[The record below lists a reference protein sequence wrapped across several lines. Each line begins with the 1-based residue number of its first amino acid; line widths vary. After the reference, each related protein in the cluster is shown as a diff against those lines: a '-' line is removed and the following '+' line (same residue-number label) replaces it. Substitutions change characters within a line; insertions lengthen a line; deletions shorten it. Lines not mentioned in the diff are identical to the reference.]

1 MCYLVDYLAQDH
13 AFARAAAAYETACS
27 QTLVYGLSG
36 SPKSALLACGFNR
49 KPRATLLI
57 AGSQETLEQYRLD
70 LATLLPQTTVLELP
84 ATDIVTFAADAK
96 SQEIAARR
104 MRVLSLIASGDPVI
118 VLTTGEALMQKLI
131 PLADFL
137 NNRLLLADQGLL
149 DRDRLLTTLVSFG
162 YERTD
167 EVNAAGQFAARGGII
182 DIFPLNRDWPVRLE
196 LFGDEVD
203 SLREFDPQSQR
214 SIAALTGVEI
224 LPVIEPEPSGVL
236 TTLFSYLPQPSAV
249 LFDEPARIREQL
261 SRLQR
266 ENPAI
271 KRQVW
276 DWQRLVGDA
285 RKHNVLYLSLMVQK
299 LPHIEPAE
307 VISFMMRSVAPYHRQ
322 LDLLTEDLREWR
334 EKGVSVTV
342 FLSSA
347 DKAAAFRQS
356 LGEEELTASVDAAK
370 PAPGSILLV
379 TGSISGG
386 FELPQAKAVWLAEK
400 DIFGRQKQKRRMRVA
415 KDRQIQYFRDIRVGD
430 YVVHVNHG
438 IGRYVG
444 VETLVV
450 DGVHKDY
457 LFIRYAGE
465 DKLYLPTDQ
474 VHLLQKYIGSEG
486 EAPRLSKM
494 GGSDWLKAK
503 SRAKAAVADIAR
515 ELLALYAERQL
526 AAGFA
531 FQPDTPWQAEFEDA
545 FAFEETPDQ
554 LTALTEVKAD
564 MEKAQPMDRLLCGDV
579 GFGKTEVAIRA
590 AFKAVVG
597 GKQVAVL
604 VPTTVLAQQ
613 HFQTFSA
620 RFAGF
625 GPVVDVISRFRSVKQ
640 QKATIAKLAAGRVDI
655 LIGTH
660 RILQSDVT
668 FKDLGL
674 LIVDEEQRFGVSQK
688 EQLKRWRAN
697 VDVLTLTATPIP
709 RTLHMSLSGA
719 RDMSIIETPPED
731 RFPVQTYVLEYEES
745 VIREALRRELKRGG
759 QAYFVYNRVQTI
771 DKMHEQLSQMLPDAR
786 IRTAHGQMP
795 EELLEQVMFDFY
807 EGEFDILLCTS
818 IIENGLDVAN
828 ANTIIVYDAD
838 YFGLSQLYQMRG
850 RVGRSHRTAFAYFS
864 YRRDKVLTEVA
875 EKRLQA
881 IKEFAELGAGFKIAM
896 RDLEIRGAGNLL
908 GAQQHGHIASVG
920 FELYCRLLEETVQEL
935 KGGGPLAEKP
945 PDPVLELNAEA
956 YLSGEYIADPMHK
969 MEIYQRIAAV
979 RTQEQV
985 ADLVDELVDRF
996 GDMPQPV
1003 LNLLSVARIKNWA
1016 RFCGVRSLIERRDSV
1031 EIQFTA
1037 KPNVNP
1043 DAIMELKAAYPGRIN
1058 LLPGPPPAIRLKT
1071 LKLNL
1076 PVLAWLEKLLAAM
1089 GNSRQEMVESIP

>member
-1 MCYLVDYLAQDH
+1 MSYLFDCLAQDK
-13 AFARAAAAYETACS
+13 AFARAAAAYAADCS
-27 QTLVYGLSG
+27 QTMIYGLSG
-36 SPKSALLACGFNR
+36 SPKSALLVYGFSHR
-49 KPRATLLI
+49 PRPTLLI
-57 AGSQETLEQYRLD
+57 AASQEALAQYRLD
-70 LATLLPQTTVLELP
+70 LATLLPGTAVWELP
-84 ATDIVTFAADAK
+84 AADLVTFAADAK
-96 SQEIAARR
+96 SLEVSARR
-104 MRVLSLIASGDPVI
+104 MQVLSLIAAGGPVI
-118 VLTTGEALMQKLI
+118 VLSTGEAVMQKLI
-131 PLADFL
+131 PVADFL
-137 NNRLLLADQGLL
+137 TNRLLLADRGPL
-149 DRDRLLTTLVSFG
+149 DRDSLLTTLVRFG
-162 YERTD
+162 YERAD

-182 DIFPLNRDWPVRLE
+182 DVFPLNCDWPVRLE

-214 SIAALTGVEI
+214 SIAPLTSVEV
-224 LPVIEPEPSGVL
+224 LPVIEPEPSGRL
-236 TTLFSYLPQPSAV
+236 TDVFSYLSGKAAV
-249 LFDEPARIREQL
+249 VFDEPARIREQIA
-261 SRLQR
+261 RLQR

-271 KRQVW
+271 KKQVW
-276 DWQRLVGDA
+276 DWQRLVVA
-285 RKHNVLYLSLMVQK
+285 AQRHNVLYLSLMAQK
-299 LPHIEPAE
+299 SPYTEPAE
-307 VISFMMRSVAPYHRQ
+307 MISFIMRGVAPYHRQ
-322 LDLLTEDLREWR
+322 MDLLTEDLREWQA
-334 EKGVSVTV
+334 KGVSTV
-342 FLSSA
+342 IFMSSME
-347 DKAAAFRQS
+347 KAVAFRQS
-356 LGEEELTASVDAAK
+356 LAEDGLAATVDAAGR
-370 PAPGSILLV
+370 PLPGTVLIV

-386 FELPQAKAVWLAEK
+386 FDLPQAKSVWLAEK
-400 DIFGRQKQKRRMRVA
+400 DIFGRQKQRRHLRVA
-415 KDRQIQYFRDIRVGD
+415 KDRKIQYFRDIHVGD

-438 IGRYVG
+438 IGKYVG

-494 GGSDWLKAK
+494 GGSDWLRAK
-503 SRAKAAVADIAR
+503 SRAKAAVADIAK
-515 ELLALYAERQL
+515 ELLALYAERQVTE
-526 AAGFA
+526 GFA
-531 FQPDTPWQAEFEDA
+531 FQPDTPWQAEFEEA
-545 FAFEETPDQ
+545 FAYEETPDQ
-554 LTALTEVKAD
+554 LTALAEVKAD
-564 MEKAQPMDRLLCGDV
+564 MEKSQPMDRLLCGDV

-590 AFKAVVG
+590 AFKAVVN

-625 GPVVDVISRFRSVKQ
+625 GPVVDVISRFRSAKQ
-640 QKATIAKLAAGRVDI
+640 QKTTIAKLAAGRIDI

-660 RILQSDVT
+660 RILQSDVV

-674 LIVDEEQRFGVSQK
+674 LIIDEEQRFGVSQK
-688 EQLKRWRAN
+688 EQLKRWRTH

-731 RFPVQTYVLEYEES
+731 RFPVQTYVLEYDET

-771 DKMHEQLSQMLPDAR
+771 DKMHEHLSQMLPDAR

-795 EELLEQVMFDFY
+795 EELLEQVMVEFY
-807 EGEFDILLCTS
+807 EGRFDILLCTS

-838 YFGLSQLYQMRG
+838 FFGLSQLYQMRG
-850 RVGRSHRTAFAYFS
+850 RVGRSHRMAFSYFT
-864 YRRDKVLTEVA
+864 YRRDKILTEVA

-935 KGGGPLAEKP
+935 KGGGQVSEKP
-945 PDPVLELNAEA
+945 PDPVLELNADA
-956 YLSGEYIADPMHK
+956 YLTGEYIADAMHK
-969 MEIYQRIAAV
+969 MEIYQRIAAI
-979 RTQEQV
+979 RTEEQIT
-985 ADLVDELVDRF
+985 DLVDELVDRF
-996 GDMPQPV
+996 GDMPLPV
-1003 LNLLSVARIKNWA
+1003 RNLLSVARIKNWA
-1016 RFCGVRSLIERRDSV
+1016 RFCGIRSLIERRDTV
-1031 EIQFTA
+1031 EIQFA
-1037 KPNVNP
+1037 ANPNIDP
-1043 DAIMELKAAYPGRIN
+1043 DAIMELKSSYPGRIN
-1058 LLPGPPPAIRLKT
+1058 LLPGPPPLIRLKT
-1071 LKLNL
+1071 TKLSM

-1089 GNSRQEMVESIP
+1089 CQSRQ